1 MGREEPPADPY
12 LADRSPWCWCT
23 VAAVTVATADWAHD
37 DLGHLIIW
45 AVIVAGFPG
54 VVGVGVH
61 PAGQGSGATGPK
73 ASRVAVLVLG
83 IGGAMVLFIALWRV
97 EIEQSFEVRPA
108 DKVTCKSPCARISTP
123 FICDFVLGRL
133 R

>member
-1 MGREEPPADPY
+1 MIA
-12 LADRSPWCWCT
+12 
-23 VAAVTVATADWAHD
+23 
-37 DLGHLIIW
+37 
-45 AVIVAGFPG
+45 AGFLAWSVG
-54 VVGVGVH
+54 IIRQARIVGVL
-61 PAGQGSGATGPK
+61 
-73 ASRVAVLVLG
+73 ASRSLGVAVLVLG

-108 DKVTCKSPCARISTP
+108 DKVTCKSPCAWISTP